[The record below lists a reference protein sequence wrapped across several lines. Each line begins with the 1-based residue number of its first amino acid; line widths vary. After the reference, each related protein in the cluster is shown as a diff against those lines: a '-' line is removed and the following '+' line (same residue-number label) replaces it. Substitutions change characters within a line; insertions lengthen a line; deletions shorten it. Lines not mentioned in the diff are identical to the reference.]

1 MELTNEEKCIY
12 CREYGNLP
20 CDECNKKLEAKK
32 SMSKR
37 LEELYEKMVDE
48 APFVFPESNR
58 KYVYELAE
66 IYAREVAQAS
76 LERASEEATINH
88 QNGEVN
94 ENIKYFQI
102 DSRIIRI
109 NKQSITNPDNIVM
122 L

>member
-1 MELTNEEKCIY
+1 MKLTNEEKCTY

-32 SMSKR
+32 AMSKR

-76 LERASEEATINH
+76 LEKASELP
-88 QNGEVN
+88 QNLYDDEWHLEKLKESV
-94 ENIKYFQI
+94 
-102 DSRIIRI
+102 
-109 NKQSITNPDNIVM
+109 TNPDNIV
-122 L
+122 LF

>member
-1 MELTNEEKCIY
+1 MKLTNEEKCTY

-76 LERASEEATINH
+76 LEKAYGKACINL
-88 QNGEVN
+88 ELCSY
-94 ENIKYFQI
+94 EYE
-102 DSRIIRI
+102 SLE
-109 NKQSITNPDNIVM
+109 QSITNPDNIV
-122 L
+122 LP